1 MEMVFGVRV
10 TPEESCFVLDRGSD
24 PPMERGASPKG
35 GVLDLKNF
43 GPLCAVTVV
52 GHHTLH
58 IS

>member
-10 TPEESCFVLDRGSD
+10 TPEESCFVLDGFGSTH
-24 PPMERGASPKG
+24 GKGTSPKG

-43 GPLCAVTVV
+43 GPLCAVTVL